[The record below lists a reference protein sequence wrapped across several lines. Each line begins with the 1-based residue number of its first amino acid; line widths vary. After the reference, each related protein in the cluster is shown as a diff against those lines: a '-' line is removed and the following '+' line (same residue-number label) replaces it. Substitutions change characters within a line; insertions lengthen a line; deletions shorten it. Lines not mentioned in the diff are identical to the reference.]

1 MKWCGRI
8 GRQLALSL
16 VVTSTA
22 TAQTRTAVVGLIRDS
37 SGAPVAQAHIA
48 SSGVRTIS
56 DSAGRFTMENLPTG
70 RVALSVRRL
79 GFEPADLFVQLF
91 AGRRD
96 SLIVVL
102 TVLPVD
108 LPGVITNVDA
118 ARGGRL
124 AEFYRHRENGMGK
137 YLDRKQLDAMR
148 VSLTSDVLRRLPGV
162 RLVPDRNGRYVLRM
176 GRSGGR
182 NCPPDFWVDG
192 IRAQFLN
199 IDDLPLSDV
208 EALEV
213 YSGPGALPPEYNN
226 RFGNPAC
233 GAVVI
238 WTRVPG

>member
-1 MKWCGRI
+1 MERFRRI
-8 GRQLALSL
+8 HRQMALS
-16 VVTSTA
+16 VVVASTA
-22 TAQTRTAVVGLIRDS
+22 AAQARTGVVGLVRDPT
-37 SGAPVAQAHIA
+37 GVPVAQAHVA
-48 SSGVRTIS
+48 SSGVYAVS
-56 DSAGRFTMENLPTG
+56 DSTGRFSLENLPTG
-70 RVALSVRRL
+70 RVAVSVRRL
-79 GFEPADLFVQLF
+79 GFEPANLHFELF

-96 SLIVVL
+96 SLMIVL
-102 TVLPVD
+102 AVLPVD
-108 LPGVITNVDA
+108 LPGVTT
-118 ARGGRL
+118 RGDPMASGRL
-124 AEFYRHRENGMGK
+124 AEFYRHRENGMGR

-176 GRSGGR
+176 GRTGGR

-199 IDDLPLSDV
+199 VDDFPLSDV

-213 YSGPGALPPEYNN
+213 YHGPGAMPPEYNN